1 MTKFAGRSKSGGINI
16 GYLNEIAEVIET
28 DPYKIRVK
36 VLTSEGCKTCSMKEN
51 CALSTGKEWLL
62 TLSPDE
68 NIEVGDLVRI
78 EISSGNYLA
87 AGALVFLLP
96 LLLMAIM
103 YFIGRMLFDSG
114 FAVAGAFVGL
124 GIGILVAYL
133 IGRGKGA
140 EKFRYRIIEVLPKN
154 PDAP

>member
-1 MTKFAGRSKSGGINI
+1 M
-16 GYLNEIAEVIET
+16 
-28 DPYKIRVK
+28 
-36 VLTSEGCKTCSMKEN
+36 
-51 CALSTGKEWLL
+51 GKDWLL
-62 TLSPDE
+62 TLSPEE

-78 EISSGNYLA
+78 EISSGSYLV

-96 LLLMAIM
+96 LILMVLL
-103 YFIGRMLFDSG
+103 YFIGRMLFDSD

-140 EKFRYRIIEVLPKN
+140 EKFRYRIVEVLPKK